1 MPDVLIAAEL
11 RELLPADPIPGHS
24 IQWLTASSPTPSGAY
39 SGIVPLLSRR
49 IGDAELDG
57 LPDLRIVANCAV
69 GYDNI
74 DLEAAARRGVLVTN
88 TPDVLTEAT
97 ADLTWALILA
107 AARRLKEGHAM
118 LAERRWEGWHPGQ
131 LLGLELNGSTL
142 GVVGA
147 GRIGQAVVRRAV
159 GFGMRVL
166 YCDPAGRPELEDAGA
181 ERVELDRL
189 LAESDVVS
197 VHVPSAAETRG
208 MFGGEA
214 FARMKRGALFV
225 NTARGD
231 LVDEAALLEA
241 LESGHL
247 GGAGLD
253 VFAAEPEVP
262 RGLIDHPRVVTL
274 PHVGSATTHTRR
286 AMAEL
291 AARNVQAVLAGLA
304 PITPVGATASR

>member
-1 MPDVLIAAEL
+1 MPDVLVAAEL
-11 RELLPADPIPGHS
+11 RELLPVDPVPGCE
-24 IQWLTASSPTPSGAY
+24 IRWLDASSPTPGGPYLA
-39 SGIVPLLSRR
+39 IVPLLSRR
-49 IGDAELDG
+49 VGEAELNG
-57 LPDLRIVANCAV
+57 LPQLRIVANCAV

-74 DLEAAARRGVLVTN
+74 DLEAAARRGVIVTN
-88 TPDVLTEAT
+88 TPEVLTEAT

-107 AARRLKEGHAM
+107 AARRLKEGQA
-118 LAERRWEGWHPGQ
+118 LLVERRWEGWHPGQ
-131 LLGLELNGSTL
+131 LLGLELNGATL

-147 GRIGQAVVRRAV
+147 GRIGQAVARRAA

-166 YCDPAGRPELEDAGA
+166 YSDPAGRPQLEDAGA
-181 ERVELDRL
+181 ERVGLDRL

-197 VHVPSAAETRG
+197 VHVPSSEATRG
-208 MFGGEA
+208 MFGREA
-214 FARMKRGALFV
+214 FAQMKPGALFV

-231 LVDEAALLEA
+231 LVDETALLEA
-241 LESGHL
+241 LETGHL

-253 VFAAEPEVP
+253 VFAAEPAVP
-262 RGLIDHPRVVTL
+262 DGLVDHPRAVTL

-304 PITPVGATASR
+304 PITPVGAAGSR